1 MHTDSDQYSQQWIS
15 NVLDGGAPAGAGD
28 ARPALPAPA
37 TLWGPGAF
45 HADDLGSYA
54 PVRVRSR
61 LRRRFR
67 APLFQRAVRELTVRL
82 GGRVAKGDDH
92 RLPAVLLDVPT
103 VTTLEVAALQ
113 LELGRSG
120 AGLYVD
126 AGQPDRLLL
135 LPTDD
140 RWEAVAAVG
149 TGAPAAGVGP
159 LDVVA
164 WLATLER
171 SHPFRLIRLGRGA
184 LGGRFR
190 SPVAESELLAR
201 SLCTLCPALREMARL
216 EADDEESAI
225 RALAAHV
232 ERTGN
237 LYLWWP

>member
-1 MHTDSDQYSQQWIS
+1 MHTDSDQYPQQWIS
-15 NVLDGGAPAGAGD
+15 NVVAGGPPAAPA
-28 ARPALPAPA
+28 PAPPRLPDPA

-54 PVRVRSR
+54 PARVRAR
-61 LRRRFR
+61 LRRRSL

-82 GGRVAKGDDH
+82 GGRVARGDDH
-92 RLPAVLLDVPT
+92 RLPAVLLDVPS
-103 VTTLEVAALQ
+103 VTTVEVAALQ

-149 TGAPAAGVGP
+149 TGDPAAGVGP
-159 LDVVA
+159 LEVIA

-171 SHPFRLIRLGRGA
+171 SHPFRLTRLGRRA
-184 LGGRFR
+184 LGGSFR

-201 SLCTLCPALREMARL
+201 SLCTLCPALREMACL
-216 EADDEESAI
+216 EAADEESAL
-225 RALAAHV
+225 RALAGHV